1 MTFNLPNVHQ
11 DRNLSNKR
19 KRGNIDSLFNS
30 LLDDFFYPS
39 LAGNSQQSNFLSP
52 RMDIS
57 ETDAEYKIEVE
68 LPGIKQQDIEV
79 KMDNNILTIKGQREE
94 EKEEKE
100 RTYYTR
106 ERYYGSFQR
115 SVSLPNN
122 VNPDDIEAKFDN
134 GILHIQIP
142 KKPTDNSKRIEIK
155 G

>member
-1 MTFNLPNVHQ
+1 MAFNLPKVQQ
-11 DRNLSNKR
+11 DRNFPNQR
-19 KRGNIDSLFNS
+19 RRGNIDNLFNS

-39 LAGNSQQSNFLSP
+39 LAGNSQQDNFLSP
-52 RMDIS
+52 KMDIA
-57 ETDAEYKIEVE
+57 ETESEYKVEVE
-68 LPGIKQQDIEV
+68 LPGINQEDIEV
-79 KMDNNILTIKGQREE
+79 KMDNNILTVKGKREE

-122 VNPDDIEAKFDN
+122 VSAEDIEARFNN

-142 KKPTDNSKRIEIK
+142 KKEQDSVRKIEIK
-155 G
+155 